1 MGTRKSGDSE
11 LRDRWARAGAIS
23 GAGVLAEASLLLD
36 LPRPFF
42 AQLADAMTRQQGDWA
57 IGKLKSCVE
66 GGSSHHDME
75 EEEEWRERESDG
87 TLGGVVVIDSS
98 EMRRMT
104 SALCLRVTLLA
115 YAASWEL
122 EMLSD
127 GVQ

>member
-1 MGTRKSGDSE
+1 
-11 LRDRWARAGAIS
+11 
-23 GAGVLAEASLLLD
+23 
-36 LPRPFF
+36 
-42 AQLADAMTRQQGDWA
+42 MTRQQGDWA

-66 GGSSHHDME
+66 GSSSHHDME

-115 YAASWEL
+115 YAAPREIWRFYRTGYSSKQTCIKAKKASSKYGIWR
-122 EMLSD
+122 
-127 GVQ
+127 